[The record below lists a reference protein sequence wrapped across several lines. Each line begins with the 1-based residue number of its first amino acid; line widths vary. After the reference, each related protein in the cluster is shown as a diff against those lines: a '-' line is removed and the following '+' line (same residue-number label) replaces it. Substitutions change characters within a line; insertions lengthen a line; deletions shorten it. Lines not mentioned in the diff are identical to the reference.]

1 MASLINVVFNQA
13 LSDILLKKE
22 DNLFVRIPIPD
33 RGIVSSNQNRIE
45 RISTVLDQRDVYEVP
60 WGPKIYIG
68 FYKKCKVFMASAPVG
83 SGSGLMFTELYS
95 AGAQY
100 IVRYGSDDVKS
111 PPQEDKNLIKI
122 IDETDNL
129 FGFELASGL
138 DPNSCGKSLWASS
151 EIIAA
156 LSAEALERNLP
167 IEKRVCHHLE
177 NYHALR
183 TPEKFSSKRKEALEN
198 QLKNL
203 KRDNKKESFDMES
216 AVLFRVAHDFKRHAA
231 SVLQT
236 VDKENK
242 NEGPYEGANKEQ
254 ALEMEKV
261 FTDYVLSALLRLK

>member
-1 MASLINVVFNQA
+1 MTQSIEGA
-13 LSDILLKKE
+13 LSQSDSDILLEKE
-22 DNLFVRIPIPD
+22 DNLFVRVSVPKY
-33 RGIVSSNQNRIE
+33 GIVSSNQNRIE
-45 RISTVLDQRDVYEVP
+45 RISTVLDQREAYEVP

-68 FYKKCKVFMASAPVG
+68 FYKNSKVFMASAPVG
-83 SGSGLMFTELYS
+83 SGSGLMFTELYA
-95 AGAQY
+95 AGAHY

-129 FGFELASGL
+129 FGYELASGL
-138 DPNSCGKSLWASS
+138 DPDSCGKLVGASS

-156 LSAEALERNLP
+156 LSTEALERNLP
-167 IEKRVCHHLE
+167 FEKRVCHHLE

-183 TPEKFSSKRKEALEN
+183 TPEKFSSKRREALEN

-203 KRDNKKESFDMES
+203 KRDDKKESFDMES

-254 ALEMEKV
+254 ALKMEKI